1 VRVDQVDTLIVC
13 PRPGR
18 LTPRWKQ
25 ISQAAPQGTGGSR
38 SRQGLVEGDF
48 YGLRDWRSGDSR
60 RWIHWRTS
68 ARRGTLAVR
77 QFEQPRSQDV
87 AILVELWQPRH
98 ATDAQRDN
106 VELAISFAATVA
118 EEVCR
123 RGGSQLGMGT
133 AGSTIQWKQ
142 GSGSRTLLT
151 EVMEQ
156 LALAEADS
164 QDQLPELLRQALP
177 EISQGTMIV
186 LVSTRPVDLH
196 DTERFARVWDDPGLR
211 NALRKILCIDA
222 SNQSISEY
230 FEVS

>member
-1 VRVDQVDTLIVC
+1 
-13 PRPGR
+13 
-18 LTPRWKQ
+18 
-25 ISQAAPQGTGGSR
+25 
-38 SRQGLVEGDF
+38 VEGDF

-87 AILVELWQPRH
+87 AILVELWHP
-98 ATDAQRDN
+98 QRPTEDQREN

-123 RGGSQLGMGT
+123 RGGSQLAVGT
-133 AGSTIQWKQ
+133 AGQQIEWKH
-142 GSGSRTLLT
+142 GAGSRALLT
-151 EVMEQ
+151 EIMEQ
-156 LALAEADS
+156 LALAEADAR
-164 QDQLPELLRQALP
+164 DQLPELLRQALP
-177 EISQGTMIV
+177 EIPQGTMTV

-196 DTERFARVWDDPGLR
+196 DTERFAAVWDDPGLR

-222 SNQSISEY
+222 SSSALAEY
-230 FEVS
+230 FEVT